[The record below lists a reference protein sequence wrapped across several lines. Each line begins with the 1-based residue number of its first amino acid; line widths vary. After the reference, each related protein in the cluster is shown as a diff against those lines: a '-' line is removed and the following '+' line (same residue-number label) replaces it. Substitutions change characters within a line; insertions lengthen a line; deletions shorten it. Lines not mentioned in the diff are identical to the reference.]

1 MAFMAALPALL
12 QAAPAMGQLLGG
24 WLGKD
29 KNPLAGLEAL
39 NTSQFKLPGEDDLYK
54 SINKAYDA
62 IAPQFLNATAAQTS
76 GINQR
81 AGDAARGLAASMGR
95 GVGSAAGARVAGEAN
110 ASATQMRAQM
120 EAQRAGAAQSQG
132 QAGHQANVNQMLQKI
147 QAHTADVNAFNQKF
161 LQQSQAPS
169 GAAAMFEGLGG
180 LGSAMNAYQ
189 TRNAGSDQLDKIL
202 AAFGGGAGAAAGA
215 GAGDP
220 ATTSTGG
227 QAGSASGLFDMM
239 GLMLGQGQSPGGGM
253 FGAGSPFMEGI
264 FPAPGGISPEFMKIL
279 QGFDFSSIGSKFQH
293 VPPEYR

>member
-1 MAFMAALPALL
+1 MWAQLL

-24 WLGKD
+24 IAGFG
-29 KNPLAGLEAL
+29 KNPLEGLMDL
-39 NTSQFKLPGEDDLYK
+39 NTSQFKLPGQDDLYK

-81 AGDAARGLAASMGR
+81 AGDASRGLAASMGR
-95 GVGSAAGARVAGEAN
+95 GVGSAAGARVAGQAD

-189 TRNAGSDQLDKIL
+189 NRDAGSDQLDKIL
-202 AAFGGGAGAAAGA
+202 AAFGGGAGAAAG
-215 GAGDP
+215 GPPISGSGSLPPMTQSVPGMPPRNNLDP
-220 ATTSTGG
+220 QRLS
-227 QAGSASGLFDMM
+227 L
-239 GLMLGQGQSPGGGM
+239 SPGGQ
-253 FGAGSPFMEGI
+253 GSSGQPDLS
-264 FPAPGGISPEFMKIL
+264 AIL
-279 QGFDFSSIGSKFQH
+279 QLFGMDFGSM
-293 VPPEYR
+293 PPLPPLRPLNRYNTAFGNR